1 MQNNFLV
8 ITVTFIEMR
17 NCELLKQLWH
27 LLEYLQEVI
36 EVKVKIKQS
45 ENYATL
51 LMTLNFLTV
60 ST

>member
-1 MQNNFLV
+1 
-8 ITVTFIEMR
+8 MR

-60 ST
+60 CTT